1 MVFGG
6 CLQQS
11 SREGSG
17 AALPSCGWGSCKFCP
32 CGVCRRF
39 PFEHALI
46 FFRRFKDIWFDN
58 FDRFLFLVLSL
69 SHDE

>member
-6 CLQQS
+6 FLQQS

-46 FFRRFKDIWFDN
+46 FFSAGLKTFGSTILTDFY
-58 FDRFLFLVLSL
+58 S
-69 SHDE
+69 